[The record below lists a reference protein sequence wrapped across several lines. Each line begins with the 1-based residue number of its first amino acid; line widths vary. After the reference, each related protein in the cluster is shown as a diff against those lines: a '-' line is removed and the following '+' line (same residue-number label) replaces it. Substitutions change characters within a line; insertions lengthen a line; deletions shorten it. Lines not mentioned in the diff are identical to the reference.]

1 MIDRSS
7 IDGALVTGIFRTFW
21 ILGLLNSGLCL
32 SRVAAVLM
40 EVPSLVLIDIFSL
53 KSPGEIKFKFFTLG
67 GILGGK
73 SNSISPDISPPF
85 SLEFSRLELS
95 WSESLDESEEMN
107 TSLKSLDSVCNNFC
121 LDRLLGGGWP
131 RWVLLPVVEELTAE
145 LGPEEVSPVFLP
157 EVKEMRSLKR
167 VRSLAAAR
175 KR

>member
-21 ILGLLNSGLCL
+21 IRGLLNSGLCL
-32 SRVAAVLM
+32 SRVAAVLI